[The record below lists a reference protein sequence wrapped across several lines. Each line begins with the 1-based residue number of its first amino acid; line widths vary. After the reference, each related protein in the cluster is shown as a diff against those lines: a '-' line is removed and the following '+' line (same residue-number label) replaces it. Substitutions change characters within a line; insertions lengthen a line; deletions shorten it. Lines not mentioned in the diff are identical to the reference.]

1 MKTDSMS
8 TVSATKFTTKTMQ
21 GQIDCYRIDLVGG
34 GDVVIRKVLLEDED
48 RVRFRPRP
56 PGSAFCEA

>member
-1 MKTDSMS
+1 MS
-8 TVSATKFTTKTMQ
+8 AKKDTNRV
-21 GQIDCYRIDLVGG
+21 DLVGG
-34 GDVVIRKVLLEDED
+34 GDVVVGKVLLEDED